1 MARKSIILLMMV
13 FVSLL
18 SISRALTTTEMR
30 ENTIRINALELE
42 KPDKEK
48 EREQVVEAP
57 KKEVP
62 KKVTVV
68 MDERTLLF
76 DFDKSN
82 VKEEY
87 IPMLKT
93 VINYVTENNYDITI
107 VGHTDSKG
115 SNSYN
120 DKLSMRRAMS
130 VKEKLLELG
139 LSPDRIS
146 GLEGR
151 GELEPVASNETEE
164 GRALNRRIE
173 FNLIRRD

>member
-42 KPDKEK
+42 KPDKEQVK
-48 EREQVVEAP
+48 ETP

-76 DFDKSN
+76 DFDKSV

-87 IPMLKT
+87 VPILRNLIAYM
-93 VINYVTENNYDITI
+93 VENNYDVTI

-115 SNSYN
+115 SEVYN
-120 DKLSMRRAMS
+120 EKLSLRRAVS

-139 LSPDRIS
+139 LSPDRIT
-146 GLEGR
+146 GLEAR
-151 GELEPVASNETEE
+151 GELEPVSSNETEE
-164 GRALNRRIE
+164 GRSQNRRIE
-173 FNLIRRD
+173 FNLVRRD